1 MDPGEDSAASARAL
15 NNLRSE
21 VQQLKA
27 SHENF
32 LLTQSWVNECVE
44 SLVERF
50 NQINTEFS
58 LLQTSVR
65 QLRAQY
71 QVSVD
76 ALHLRVRVFEQ
87 SLQQLSARVGRNEEV
102 LVVAEA
108 SFDHLESRVSTIEG
122 LLQLDALE

>member
-21 VQQLKA
+21 VQQLRA
-27 SHENF
+27 SHDNF

-76 ALHLRVRVFEQ
+76 ALHLRVRVLEQ
-87 SLQQLSARVGRNEEV
+87 SLQQLSARVGRIEEV

-108 SFDHLESRVSTIEG
+108 SFDHLENRVSTIEG
-122 LLQLDALE
+122 LLQLA